1 MGCMSET
8 SQFAE
13 CPPKRSAGR
22 PREFD
27 RDTAL
32 QAAMRVF
39 WSHGYE
45 GASLTELT
53 EAMGI
58 SRPSLY
64 ATFGDKAGLFR
75 ETVATYTVGRDHIF
89 EAALALP
96 TAREVADRILR
107 PNPTSCSN
115 PDNPA
120 GCFLVQGA
128 LVGSEDSDCMKHELA
143 TIRAQGTEQLAER
156 FNRAKDEGDLPPE
169 VDPTT
174 LAHYVSSLSYGLAV
188 QASSGV
194 SLEQLTRVV
203 DLAMANWPGTRS

>member
-1 MGCMSET
+1 MSET
-8 SQFAE
+8 GQLEE
-13 CPPKRSAGR
+13 CQQKRPAGR

-27 RDTAL
+27 RDAAL

-39 WSHGYE
+39 WTHGYE

-64 ATFGDKAGLFR
+64 ATFGDKACLFR
-75 ETVATYTVGRDHIF
+75 ETVAAYTVDRDHLF

-96 TAREVADRILR
+96 TAREVADHILR
-107 PNPTSCSN
+107 PNPTSCAN

-120 GCFLVQGA
+120 GCFLIQGA
-128 LVGSEDSDCMKHELA
+128 LVGSENSDCMRHELA
-143 TIRAQGTEQLAER
+143 TIRAQGTEQLIER
-156 FNRAKDEGDLPPE
+156 FKRAKDEGDLPPE
-169 VDPTT
+169 IDPRT
-174 LAHYVSSLSYGLAV
+174 LAQYVSSLSYGLSV

-194 SLEQLTRVV
+194 SHEQLARVV
-203 DLAMANWPGTRS
+203 DLTMANWPS

>member
-8 SQFAE
+8 GQSAD
-13 CPPKRSAGR
+13 CPPKRHAGR

-27 RDTAL
+27 RNTAL

-39 WSHGYE
+39 WRHGYE

-75 ETVATYTVGRDHIF
+75 ETVATYTEVRDHHF
-89 EAALALP
+89 EDALALP

-128 LVGSEDSDCMKHELA
+128 LVGSEDSDCMRHELA
-143 TIRAQGTEQLAER
+143 TIRAQGNEQLAER
-156 FNRAKDEGDLPPE
+156 FERAKDEGDLPPG

-174 LAHYVSSLSYGLAV
+174 LAYYVSSLSYGLSI

-194 SLEQLTRVV
+194 SWEKLNHVI
-203 DLAMANWPGTRS
+203 DLAMANWPGMHS